1 MNFPGFALNY
11 FMLATP
17 LLVAYGLAVRA
28 ARFNPK
34 LLSMVWTW
42 ANLAVVVWLVYR
54 GVTVGGLSLAR
65 SGLYAAGAMVVV
77 LVPLFASVLLF
88 AGRREARTGPERTG
102 GPDRGEP
109 DVGEEE

>member
-28 ARFNPK
+28 ARFSPK

-54 GVTVGGLSLAR
+54 GVTLNPPRPGRRLHACCPTSHQAD
-65 SGLYAAGAMVVV
+65 AE
-77 LVPLFASVLLF
+77 PHPPQFAS
-88 AGRREARTGPERTG
+88 RTL
-102 GPDRGEP
+102 
-109 DVGEEE
+109 

>member
-1 MNFPGFALNY
+1 MNFPSFALSY

-54 GVTVGGLSLAR
+54 GVTVGSMSLTR
-65 SGLYAAGAMVVV
+65 SGLYAAGAMIVV

-88 AGRREARTGPERTG
+88 AGRRESVNGSKPTGD
-102 GPDRGEP
+102 PDD
-109 DVGEEE
+109 DVPRVVEEG